1 MNALTHLLSLPALA
15 LSKLPGC
22 APVVRACSTSVG
34 QKIVMA
40 ITGLSLCGFLVAHL
54 GGNLLLFVG
63 EDKFNAYAKAL
74 HEQAA
79 LLAIAETGLFV
90 VFVTHLGLAV
100 STGAMN
106 QRARK
111 RDYELKESKQGISAL
126 PQGGASSWMFAT
138 GLLIFVFLM
147 LHLADLRLKINPLVD
162 YKPAYPAA
170 ATASEKA
177 HSADAAV
184 GSDAPS
190 IHAAGSSEHQA
201 SEHQVS
207 EHQVN
212 EYRAV
217 RQVLSTPLSAV
228 VYFIGIAA
236 LGVHL
241 THGVRSALQSLG
253 LVQRRFE
260 VLIRIGSILFGWGIA
275 LGFISIIAWGLAS
288 PQ

>member
-22 APVVRACSTSVG
+22 GPVVRACSTSVG

-90 VFVTHLGLAV
+90 LFVTHLGLAV

-126 PQGGASSWMFAT
+126 PQGGASSWMLAT

-170 ATASEKA
+170 ASAAETA
-177 HSADAAV
+177 HSSDGAAV
-184 GSDAPS
+184 AVHP
-190 IHAAGSSEHQA
+190 AGD
-201 SEHQVS
+201 S

-260 VLIRIGSILFGWGIA
+260 VLIRFGSILFGWGIA

>member
-126 PQGGASSWMFAT
+126 PQGGASSWMLAT

-170 ATASEKA
+170 TQAAEAAYSSDA
-177 HSADAAV
+177 AAVAVHSAGD
-184 GSDAPS
+184 
-190 IHAAGSSEHQA
+190 
-201 SEHQVS
+201 S

-260 VLIRIGSILFGWGIA
+260 FLIRIGSILFGWGIA

-288 PQ
+288 PR